1 MMTTFVLNIFMLKLV
16 CTLLTSFFV
25 ILILKLN
32 FFISIKRINK
42 KYISSFSNQKTVSII
57 IALNLLP
64 FTDTLRVM
72 SSRIISNLSP
82 FLTVKNYL
90 HHLIFYINNNHKKTT
105 LQLITLHV
113 SLLFTI
119 LFFDKLNLILMTF
132 IQICMI
138 LGYQFYTALFF
149 KMKKWND
156 WLVKLETN

>member
-1 MMTTFVLNIFMLKLV
+1 MLKLV

-32 FFISIKRINK
+32 FFISKKSINQK
-42 KYISSFSNQKTVSII
+42 NISSFSNQKNVSII
-57 IALNLLP
+57 IALNLLS
-64 FTDTLRVM
+64 FTDTLKVM

-82 FLTVKNYL
+82 FLTIKNYL
-90 HHLIFYINNNHKKTT
+90 HHLIFYINNHHKKTT

>member
-1 MMTTFVLNIFMLKLV
+1 MLKLV

-32 FFISIKRINK
+32 FFISKKSINQK
-42 KYISSFSNQKTVSII
+42 NISSFSNQKNISII
-57 IALNLLP
+57 IALKLLP
-64 FTDTLRVM
+64 FKDTLKVM

-82 FLTVKNYL
+82 FLTIKNYL
-90 HHLIFYINNNHKKTT
+90 YHLIFYINNNHKKTT

-149 KMKKWND
+149 KMKKWNV

>member
-1 MMTTFVLNIFMLKLV
+1 MKLV

-25 ILILKLN
+25 MLILKLN
-32 FFISIKRINK
+32 IFISKKSINQK
-42 KYISSFSNQKTVSII
+42 NISSFSNQKNVSII
-57 IALNLLP
+57 IALNLLLS
-64 FTDTLRVM
+64 TETLRVM
-72 SSRIISNLSP
+72 NSRILRNLSP
-82 FLTVKNYL
+82 FLSKKNHL
-90 HHLIFYINNNHKKTT
+90 HHLIFYINNHHKKTT